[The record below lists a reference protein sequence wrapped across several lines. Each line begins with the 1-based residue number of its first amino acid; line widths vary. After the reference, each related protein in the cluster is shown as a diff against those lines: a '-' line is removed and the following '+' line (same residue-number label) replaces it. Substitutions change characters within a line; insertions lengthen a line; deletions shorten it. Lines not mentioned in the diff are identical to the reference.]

1 MYGGC
6 QKRGVGKQVYRCPS
20 LGGYSSSTVLVVLV
34 RDPGLSAR

>member
-20 LGGYSSSTVLVVLV
+20 LGGYNSSTVLVVLV